1 MAEIKSIL
9 VPTDFSEHAG
19 HALHLARQLALKQK
33 ASLQLLHVVE
43 QTGSHY
49 LTAVSG
55 GSQDQLDNVY
65 VVKLIEKVK
74 GDLQLVANKLA
85 REGIKTTYKI
95 KIGNPFKQ
103 ISSHIKSDNHDLI
116 VMGTQGAS
124 GVEEIMV
131 GSNTEKVIRHAKCP
145 VISLKGPVELDQMDH
160 IVFAI
165 SHFGSNEYFAE
176 KLKSIQRLF
185 GAKIHLITINTPS
198 NFLTERDINKSLNE
212 FVSHHELENCS
223 IHGYSDNTEEE
234 GILHFAEDCEA
245 DAIAMATHGRTGITH
260 LLTGSLS
267 ENMVNH
273 ANFPVITFPLK
284 HRD

>member
-33 ASLQLLHVVE
+33 ASLQLLHIVE
-43 QTGSHY
+43 QTGSNY

-55 GSQDQLDNVY
+55 GDSQDQLDNVY

-74 GDLQLVANKLA
+74 GELQLIANELA
-85 REGIKTTYKI
+85 EEGIKTTYKI

-103 ISSHIKSDNHDLI
+103 ISSHIKSDNYDLI

-124 GVEEIMV
+124 GMEEIMV

-145 VISLKGPVELDQMDH
+145 VISLKVPVEVDQMDH

-165 SHFGSNEYFAE
+165 SQFGSSEYFAE
-176 KLKSIQRLF
+176 QLKSIQKLF
-185 GAKIHLITINTPS
+185 DAKIHLVTINTPG
-198 NFLTERDINKSLNE
+198 NFLTERDITKSLNE
-212 FVSHHELENCS
+212 FVNHHELENCS
-223 IHGYSDNTEEE
+223 IHSYSDITEEE
-234 GILHFAEDCEA
+234 GIVHFAEDCEA
-245 DAIAMATHGRTGITH
+245 DAIAMATHGRTGIIH
-260 LLTGSLS
+260 LLTGS
-267 ENMVNH
+267 
-273 ANFPVITFPLK
+273 
-284 HRD
+284 

>member
-1 MAEIKSIL
+1 MTQIKSIL

-19 HALHLARQLALKQK
+19 YALQLARQIALKQK
-33 ASLQLLHVVE
+33 ASLQLLHIVE
-43 QTGSHY
+43 ESGSHY
-49 LTAVSG
+49 MTAMSG
-55 GSQDQLDNVY
+55 GSHDQLDNVY

-85 REGIKTTYKI
+85 AEGIKATFKI

-103 ISSHIKSDNHDLI
+103 ISSHIQSDNHDLI
-116 VMGTQGAS
+116 VMGTQGIS
-124 GVEEIMV
+124 GVEEIVV

-145 VISLKGPVELDQMDH
+145 VITLKAPVELDDVDH

-165 SHFGSNEYFAE
+165 SYFDSEEYFATQ
-176 KLKSIQRLF
+176 LKAIQEMF
-185 GAKIHLITINTPS
+185 SAKVHLVTVNTPS
-198 NFLTERDINKSLNE
+198 NFLTERDMISSLNN
-212 FVSHHELENCS
+212 FVSNYQISNCS
-223 IHGYSDNTEEE
+223 IHSYSDATEEE
-234 GILHFAEDCEA
+234 GIVHFAEDSEA

-267 ENMVNH
+267 ENLVNH
-273 ANFPVITFPLK
+273 AKLPVITFPLK